1 MIQKSC
7 GMCAAWAEHRQCERW
22 GIIFPPEKP
31 MSKRIYVNESGRLQ
45 KRHRESVRFF
55 VMIYAPGTER
65 DWKKELHDRNVVVR
79 VETSLDA
86 VFSPEYPSDCAYTIF
101 LDGTKHHLAEDALA
115 ELADVLE
122 EQPLDM
128 LYSDQD
134 VWEAGGERSH
144 PFFKPDWSP
153 DTFRSFF
160 YTGNLAAY
168 RTELCRGISI
178 SCGDDFARCH
188 YLFTAAFVQRAQKIG
203 HIQEVLCHEEGD
215 YQYIEGSCLSDRT
228 ETGNGGKAAGKVSII
243 IPSKDH
249 TTILRRCLDSLVQ
262 YGGSSFSQWA
272 EIIVVDNGSCE
283 EEKKRLEKMAEN
295 YSFRYI
301 YDPKPFNFSAM
312 CNTGARAAGGDYLL
326 FLNDDI
332 EAMEDGW
339 LERMLVLAVRPHVGA
354 VGAKLC
360 YPGGRE
366 LQHMGVINLDI
377 GPGHCFLEKEDTGDF
392 YYGRNRYDYNYLAV
406 TAACLLVRKPVYEQM
421 GGFDENLVV
430 GYNDVDFCFSLL

>member
-1 MIQKSC
+1 
-7 GMCAAWAEHRQCERW
+7 MCLKVKNIRISRWRGYVNCHDSEELRDVRRLGGAQAARKMGHY
-22 GIIFPPEKP
+22 IPPREAYEKW
-31 MSKRIYVNESGRLQ
+31 IYVNESGRLQ

-65 DWKKELHDRNVVVR
+65 DWKKELHDRNAVVR

-178 SCGDDFARCH
+178 SCGADFARFH

-203 HIQEVLCHEEGD
+203 HIPEVLCHEEGD

-326 FLNDDI
+326 FLW
-332 EAMEDGW
+332 G
-339 LERMLVLAVRPHVGA
+339 
-354 VGAKLC
+354 
-360 YPGGRE
+360 
-366 LQHMGVINLDI
+366 
-377 GPGHCFLEKEDTGDF
+377 
-392 YYGRNRYDYNYLAV
+392 
-406 TAACLLVRKPVYEQM
+406 
-421 GGFDENLVV
+421 
-430 GYNDVDFCFSLL
+430 